1 MLAYNA
7 FMSIQTKR
15 GISIAI
21 LVAAILGEGFGLT
34 LSFLR
39 QGDPYLYF
47 TILGNAFY
55 GLVAL
60 VLLAV
65 EIACLA
71 KKKKLPRWA
80 YVLHYVGTVCE
91 TITLLTVC
99 LLLVWQQGPGLLYEG
114 AFPFLHL
121 LCPLLALANHYFF
134 LGRSDYRYTDGGFGF
149 IPVLA
154 YAAAIIPLSACGIVK
169 PVYPFLD
176 FRVNSWWLTLLYA
189 VGALVLLWLICYVL
203 IRYGRKAQGLTEKE

>member
-1 MLAYNA
+1 MLEYNA
-7 FMSIQTKR
+7 HMSIQTKR

-21 LVAAILGEGFGLT
+21 LIAAILGEGLGLG
-34 LSFLR
+34 LSFLQ
-39 QGDPYLYF
+39 QGDSYLYF

-55 GLVAL
+55 ALVAL
-60 VLLAV
+60 ILLAV
-65 EIACLA
+65 EIVCLA
-71 KKKKLPRWA
+71 KKTKLPRWA

-99 LLLVWQQGPGLLYEG
+99 LLLVWLQGPGLLYAG

-134 LGRSDYRYTDGGFGF
+134 LGKSDYRYTDGGFGF

-154 YAAAIIPLSACGIVK
+154 YAAAMIPLSACGIVK

-176 FRVNSWWLTLLYA
+176 FHVNSWWITLLYA

-203 IRYGRKAQGLTEKE
+203 IRYGKKGQELTEKE